1 MQATDPP
8 IPKSKCSQQQINL
21 PLAASALCC
30 HAKLLI
36 QTVVQKKAELIKSSA
51 FFVQYSF
58 PVIPSGAYDRAS
70 GFTGPSVCPS

>member
-36 QTVVQKKAELIKSSA
+36 QTVVQNRGCCKIDEQSSMEQQLLFVPKMKKQAPKNLL
-51 FFVQYSF
+51 FMV
-58 PVIPSGAYDRAS
+58 
-70 GFTGPSVCPS
+70 

>member
-30 HAKLLI
+30 HAKLLYKLLY
-36 QTVVQKKAELIKSSA
+36 KKGGALYEL
-51 FFVQYSF
+51 
-58 PVIPSGAYDRAS
+58 RL
-70 GFTGPSVCPS
+70 

>member
-30 HAKLLI
+30 HAKVLI
-36 QTVVQKKAELIKSSA
+36 QTVVQKRRSSV
-51 FFVQYSF
+51 FLPCFVSALW
-58 PVIPSGAYDRAS
+58 GAVPILFS
-70 GFTGPSVCPS
+70 MHLSL